1 MRRAWGLGRAVV
13 LTVLLT
19 PVAVAVAVAV
29 APAAAR
35 ADVAAV
41 FRAGATPIACV
52 EQPDP
57 GPAAGQRF
65 CSGTPSTVAS
75 WDGTPID
82 VAVTLPAARAD
93 GPDGGYPAMVVLG
106 GWTDAKEAPVPWD
119 GSDTQRWARRGYAVV
134 SLTPR
139 GFGASCGPD
148 AADPGTCAHGYTH
161 LGHRAYEVRDVQDL
175 LGLLADDGVID
186 PQRIGVWGY
195 SYGGAIALQL
205 GALRD
210 RVERPDGTREP
221 WVRADGTPLRVA
233 ATLTEAAYTDLP
245 ATLAPNGSTLDYLAF
260 SPYRGPLGDRRFGV
274 EKQDWYEGLVS
285 YGETKGVYAA
295 EGTDSSAD
303 MLGWLHVAQTGG
315 PYDVPAAQ
323 VWVDELSGP
332 HSVVSAPHDRAPA
345 PALLAAGL
353 DDDLIGVAES
363 IRYYNIVRA
372 LHPDAP
378 ISLFALDFGHQPRA
392 RAVQPDDL
400 ARLRAAEDAWA
411 DHYVAGRGGAPADAQ
426 GGVEVLTS
434 VCPLDAPGEPLHAPT
449 WAALAPGE
457 LRLVD
462 DAAQTVAAPGGAAAQ
477 PFAAGTTV
485 CTQAPDV
492 AEAGTARYAL
502 GPLPA
507 GGALLAGAPTVI
519 AQLTTTGANDQLTA
533 RLYDR
538 DPVAGSRRLV
548 ARGVLRPTEADAAG
562 SGSSSEVFQLG
573 VQAMRIAAGHELV
586 LELRAADPPFL
597 RPASAAAPQE
607 PIRVDRLELR
617 VPVREAPGALGGLV
631 RAPAE
636 RVLPAGGVLAH
647 DLAVPADPPSADPPS
662 ADPPSAEP
670 PPSPEPSLPAAD
682 PLPSDPAPRPALLPS
697 PSPLADG
704 LRSTPPPAAAASAE
718 RLLGRAGRRVRLA
731 CSATRRC
738 RVTLDTARGARVAVL
753 HGRTLRATGVV
764 ARRHRAAWLRVR
776 GSLRPGRYTVRV
788 TTTAG
793 RRHHQL
799 ALRRRG

>member
-1 MRRAWGLGRAVV
+1 MRRAWGLGAVV
-13 LTVLLT
+13 LVVVL
-19 PVAVAVAVAV
+19 
-29 APAAAR
+29 APAGAAPAVAR

-41 FRAGATPIACV
+41 FRDSAAPIACV
-52 EQPDP
+52 EQAAP

-65 CSGTPSTVAS
+65 CSGTPSTVPS

-93 GPDGGYPAMVVLG
+93 GPDGGYPALVVLG
-106 GWTDAKEAPVPWD
+106 GWTDGKETPVAFD

-139 GFGASCGPD
+139 GFGASCGPETT
-148 AADPGTCAHGYTH
+148 DPAPCAHGYTH
-161 LGHRAYEVRDVQDL
+161 LGHRAYEVRDVQHL
-175 LGLLADDGVID
+175 LGLLVDDGVVD
-186 PQRIGVWGY
+186 PQRIGVWGS
-195 SYGGAIALQL
+195 SYGGATALQL

-210 RVERPDGTREP
+210 RVELPGKTYAP
-221 WVRADGTPLRVA
+221 WVSPGAGTPLRVA
-233 ATLTEAAYTDLP
+233 ATLAEAAYTDLP

-260 SPYRGPLGDRRFGV
+260 SPYRGPLGDRRFGI

-295 EGTDSSAD
+295 EGSDSSAD
-303 MLGWLHVAQTGG
+303 MLGWLRFAQTGG

-323 VWVDELSGP
+323 AWVDELSGA

-345 PALLAAGL
+345 PALLAGGL
-353 DDDLIGVAES
+353 NDDLIGVAEA

-378 ISLFALDFGHQPRA
+378 IELFALDFGHQPRA
-392 RAVQPDDL
+392 RPVQRDDL

-411 DHYVAGRGGAPADAQ
+411 DHYVAGRGAAPAGAH

-434 VCPLDAPGEPLHAPT
+434 VCPLDAPGEPLRAPT

-462 DAAQTVAAPGGAAAQ
+462 DAPQAVAAPGGAAAQ
-477 PFAAGTTV
+477 PFASGTTV

-507 GGALLAGAPTVI
+507 GGALLAGAPTVV
-519 AQLTTTGANDQLTA
+519 AQLTTTGANDQLVA

-548 ARGVLRPTEADAAG
+548 ARGVLRPAEGDPAG
-562 SGSSSEVFQLG
+562 PESSSEVFQLG
-573 VQAMRIAAGHELV
+573 VQAMRVAAGHELV

-597 RPASAAAPQE
+597 RPASVAAPQE
-607 PIRVDRLELR
+607 PIRVERLELR

-631 RAPAE
+631 LAPAE

-647 DLAVPADPPSADPPS
+647 DLAVPADPPLVGEPPS
-662 ADPPSAEP
+662 SPERPS
-670 PPSPEPSLPAAD
+670 SPEPPLPAAD
-682 PLPSDPAPRPALLPS
+682 PPPADAAPGPGPLPPPS
-697 PSPLADG
+697 PPADG
-704 LRSTPPPAAAASAE
+704 LRSTPSAAAASAE
-718 RLLGRAGRRVRLA
+718 RLLGRAGRSVRLA

-753 HGRTLRATGVV
+753 HGRTLRATAVV

-788 TTTAG
+788 TTLAG
-793 RRHHQL
+793 RRHHGL